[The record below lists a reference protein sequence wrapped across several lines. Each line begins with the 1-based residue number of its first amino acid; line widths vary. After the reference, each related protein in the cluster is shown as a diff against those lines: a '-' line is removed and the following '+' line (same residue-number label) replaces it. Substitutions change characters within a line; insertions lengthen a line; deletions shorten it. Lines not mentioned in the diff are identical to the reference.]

1 MRTIFGFLLVS
12 VMIVA
17 SGCATAPAAPPSVN
31 VTGNWVGKW
40 QYQNPSNGSGDVRG
54 TFQQDG
60 AKLTGNFNVTGP
72 VVNNVANITGLVS
85 GNEIQLQM
93 PSSGRLTVNGNE
105 ITGYINGLNVA
116 NLTLR
121 KQQ

>member
-40 QYQNPSNGSGDVRG
+40 QYQTPSNGSGDVRG

-60 AKLTGNFNVTGP
+60 AKLIGNFNVTGP

-93 PSSGRLTVNGNE
+93 PSSGHLTVNGNE

>member
-40 QYQNPSNGSGDVRG
+40 QYQNQSNGSGDVRG
-54 TFQQDG
+54 AFQQDG

-85 GNEIQLQM
+85 GNEIQLRM

-116 NLTLR
+116 NPTLR